1 MPRRFEITLLF
12 GIVWFLVLS
21 RAPMI
26 VTTIIL
32 VGATILAIDR
42 HVRWRFLPT
51 AILEVDGKT
60 VEYHYHRKSWD
71 DLACFHGKGH
81 SYSPSYF
88 LLCKTA
94 IDRSIPIVALPVVQ
108 AETTVFE
115 ATLTLE
121 GESYDLSML
130 GGFGRCPCS
139 RKTPCW
145 TGQIYVSDFALDQG
159 EHRLGGQIV
168 FVDRGQKPKRKRRK
182 LKFKKINLPAWRIFP
197 DPAPHPS

>member
-12 GIVWFLVLS
+12 GIVWFLILS
-21 RAPMI
+21 RAPMT
-26 VTTIIL
+26 VTIIIL
-32 VGATILAIDR
+32 VVTMIYAINR
-42 HVRWRFLPT
+42 HVLWRFLPT

-60 VEYHYHRKSWD
+60 VEYHYHRKNWD
-71 DLACFHGKGH
+71 ALACFYGVSL

-88 LLCKTA
+88 LLYKTL
-94 IDRSIPIVALPVVQ
+94 IDQPLPIVALPVVQ

-130 GGFGRCPCS
+130 GGLGRCPCS

-145 TGQIYVSDFALDQG
+145 TGQVYVSNFVLDQG

-168 FVDRGQKPKRKRRK
+168 FVDRGQKSKRRRRK
-182 LKFKKINLPAWRIFP
+182 LKFKKLSLPAWRIFP